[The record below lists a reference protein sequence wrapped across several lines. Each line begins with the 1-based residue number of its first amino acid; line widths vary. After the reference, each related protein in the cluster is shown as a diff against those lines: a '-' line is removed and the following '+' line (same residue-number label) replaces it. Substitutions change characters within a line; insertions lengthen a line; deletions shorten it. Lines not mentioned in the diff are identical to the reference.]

1 MEDVISLSMWQGGL
15 WSDDQGEI
23 VPVRGLGKN
32 LLIAVEGCGWGTAL
46 RKPTAREGQA
56 ALSIL
61 DVNYYIN
68 ISWLGQPVMP
78 FQQVPG
84 RTVCQAW
91 SQGLPDVLSWY
102 IFSLFC
108 KSIIQLWFSIQKTW
122 QGTKKEIK
130 TPNCSTKEKCNLYAN
145 YVKYN
150 TAD

>member
-1 MEDVISLSMWQGGL
+1 MEDVISLSTWQGGL
-15 WSDDQGEI
+15 WADDQDEI

-46 RKPTAREGQA
+46 RKQTAREGQA

-61 DVNYYIN
+61 DVNYYVD

-78 FQQVPG
+78 FPQVAG
-84 RTVCQAW
+84 RTVCQAQ
-91 SQGLPDVLSWY
+91 SQELLDVFSWY

-108 KSIIQLWFSIQKTW
+108 KSIQLWFSIRKTW

-130 TPNCSTKEKCNLYAN
+130 TPNCTTKEKYNLYAN
-145 YVKYN
+145 YVNYN
-150 TAD
+150 TGD